1 MRPGRLLALRVV
13 QHFLVYML
21 CLVPIVLLLDA
32 LDGEGKLP
40 GKVRALVPI
49 LAPLCAAGA
58 AAVVI
63 AATRVRGVWD
73 LWSLLGYSRSS
84 VLMPM
89 VLLSLLA
96 ASLDFVT
103 TASSSSQGS
112 SAARA
117 GLWAGPAPVD
127 PGAVL
132 WPSTVGWSTPDLS
145 LWMAAPATLS
155 TTELL
160 GRIAREAPRGAR
172 SGVDRGELV
181 RRLAWSLAWPV
192 GVLFGAWR
200 ALACTP
206 VRRRRR
212 GSPVLQAAVETLA
225 GVLLWLLSALVA
237 AAYLSSTM

>member
-1 MRPGRLLALRVV
+1 MLALKVA
-13 QHFLVYML
+13 QHFLVYMF

-32 LDGEGKLP
+32 LDGGGSLP
-40 GKVRALVPI
+40 RKVRALVPV

-63 AATRVRGVWD
+63 ASVRVRGVWD

-96 ASLDFVT
+96 ANLDFVT
-103 TASSSSQGS
+103 TATSSLEGPPS
-112 SAARA
+112 ARA

-132 WPSTVGWSTPDLS
+132 WPSAVGWSTPDLS
-145 LWMAAPATLS
+145 SWMAAPATLS
-155 TTELL
+155 TAELL
-160 GRIAREAPRGAR
+160 GRIVAAAPRGAR

-181 RRLAWSLAWPV
+181 RRLAWSLAWPA

-200 ALACTP
+200 GLACTP

-212 GSPVLQAAVETLA
+212 GSPVLQAAVETVA